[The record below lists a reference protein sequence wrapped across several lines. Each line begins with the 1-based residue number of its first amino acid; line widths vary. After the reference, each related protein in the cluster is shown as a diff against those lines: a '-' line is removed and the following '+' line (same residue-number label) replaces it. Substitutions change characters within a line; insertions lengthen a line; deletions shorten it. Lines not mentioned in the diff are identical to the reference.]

1 MVDIECKDDY
11 IKVKKEN
18 MIKQYKF
25 KTKPYEHQLE
35 ALEKSWAQD
44 TYALFMEMGT
54 GKSKVLVDNIAML
67 YDRGAVRGALI
78 IAPKGVY
85 KNWTDI
91 EFPVHLP
98 DHIETNMVLWSAN
111 ITNKKKAELDTLFDD
126 THKLKV
132 LIMNVEAFSTKKG
145 LDFAH
150 SFLNIFLGRALIGID
165 ESTTIKSPTA
175 KRTKNILKIGELAK
189 YRRILTGSP
198 VTKSPLDLY
207 TQCKFLDPF
216 HLGHTSYYDYRS
228 RYAKMLER
236 NFSGRRV
243 QIVTGYQRLPELAKK
258 LEKFSYRVLKKDCLD
273 LPDKVFTKRYVELS
287 EEQKR
292 IYKQMKE
299 MALATLADGKLMSTI
314 NVITQ
319 LMRLHQITCGHFKAD
334 DGTIRNLSNYRIDSL
349 MQLLEETEGKVIIW
363 ANYREDIKNIVNSL
377 KKAYGEASTVEY
389 HGGVDTT
396 LRQENIALFQE
407 KNGPTRYFVGNA
419 QTGGYGITLTA
430 ANTVVYYSNNYDL
443 EKRLQSEDRAHR
455 IGQTGSVTYVDLI
468 AENTV
473 DDKIVKALRSK
484 INIAN
489 EIMGEDI
496 NDWI

>member
-1 MVDIECKDDY
+1 MVDIECKHDY
-11 IKVKKEN
+11 INVKKEN
-18 MIKQYKF
+18 MIKHYKF
-25 KTKPYEHQLE
+25 KTKPYEHQIE

-67 YDRGAVRGALI
+67 YDKGAIRAALI
-78 IAPKGVY
+78 VAPKGVY
-85 KNWTDI
+85 KNWNDI

-98 DHIETNMVLWSAN
+98 DHVNHTKVLWDPS
-111 ITNKKKAELDTLFDD
+111 ITKKKQMELDTLFDGGD
-126 THKLKV
+126 DLKI
-132 LIMNVEAFSTKKG
+132 LIMNVEAFSTSKG

-207 TQCKFLDPF
+207 TQCSFLDPF
-216 HLGHTSYYDYRS
+216 YLDEASYYSFRARYANMVKRNFGGRSVQLVTSY
-228 RYAKMLER
+228 
-236 NFSGRRV
+236 RR
-243 QIVTGYQRLPELAKK
+243 LDELAEK
-258 LEKFSYRVLKKDCLD
+258 LDKFSYRVLKEDCLD
-273 LPDKVFTKRYVELS
+273 LPPKVFTTRTVDLS
-287 EEQKR
+287 DEQRKM
-292 IYKQMKE
+292 YQTMKHAAIAE
-299 MALATLADGKLMSTI
+299 QDGKIMSSMSALT
-314 NVITQ
+314 T
-319 LMRLHQITCGHFKAD
+319 LLRLHQITCGHMKTD
-334 DGTIRNLSNYRIDSL
+334 DGEILSIKNNRLTAL
-349 MQLLEETEGKVIIW
+349 MDCLQETDGKVIIW
-363 ANYREDIKNIVNSL
+363 ANYREDIKNIVAEL

-389 HGGVDTT
+389 HGGVDAT

-407 KNGPTRYFVGNA
+407 KNGPARYFVGNA

-430 ANTVVYYSNNYDL
+430 ANTVIYFSNSYDL

-455 IGQTGSVTYVDLI
+455 IGQTGSVTYIDLV
-468 AENTV
+468 AEKTI
-473 DDKIVKALRSK
+473 DDRIIKSLRNKID
-484 INIAN
+484 IAN

-496 NDWI
+496 TDWI